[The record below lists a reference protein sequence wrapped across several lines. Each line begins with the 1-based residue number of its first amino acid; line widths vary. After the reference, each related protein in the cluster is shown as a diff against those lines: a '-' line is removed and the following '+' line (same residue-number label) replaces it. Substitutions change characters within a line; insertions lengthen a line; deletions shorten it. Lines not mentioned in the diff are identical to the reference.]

1 MAIVKK
7 FRIISYKKEKSFI
20 SLENISVSFK
30 KNHQILDNVS
40 LNIPKGQI
48 IGESDLTFKRPA
60 YGVSPKFIDEI
71 IGKKSIVN
79 IEEDA
84 VLKWSMFDD

>member
-1 MAIVKK
+1 
-7 FRIISYKKEKSFI
+7 
-20 SLENISVSFK
+20 
-30 KNHQILDNVS
+30 
-40 LNIPKGQI
+40 
-48 IGESDLTFKRPA
+48 
-60 YGVSPKFIDEI
+60 VSPKFIDEI